1 MPNPAKNYQDRSVE
15 NRKMHFSAPK
25 NRYVYED
32 FRGPFV
38 ISAQGGGVAVGTTAA
53 VNVMQWGF
61 NRFEIVNLGAGQTAF
76 NPPIVSGGLNIAG
89 DQTSTEGFE
98 ITCGNSVRQE
108 VAFTI
113 GTDGPFAVEAEFNSD
128 DASSN
133 PLYVGFRRQQA
144 YQTAIAS
151 YTDFAVIGL
160 NGAGNPALIKTQTQL
175 NTAGGATTD
184 SGLTLA
190 DSTTKKFRV
199 EVSQGGKVT
208 YYVGG
213 ALVSSVPAFT
223 FDSTDIVIPFIWFLQ
238 NADLATNVLLSHF
251 RCGLKLN
258 EYATPMGW

>member
-1 MPNPAKNYQDRSVE
+1 MPNPAKNFKDTSVE
-15 NRKMHFSAPK
+15 NRKLHFSSPK

-32 FRGPFV
+32 FRGPFG

-53 VNVMQWGF
+53 VNLMQWGH

-76 NPPIVSGGLNIAG
+76 NPPIVAGGLNIAG

-98 ITCGNSVRQE
+98 ITNGNSVRGE

-113 GTDGPFAVEAEFNSD
+113 GTDGPFAVEAELNSD

-133 PLYVGFRRQQA
+133 PLYIGFRRQQA

-160 NGAGNPALIKTQTQL
+160 NGAGAPALIKTQTQL

-184 SGLTLA
+184 SGLTLG
-190 DSTTKKFRV
+190 DGVTKKFRV
-199 EVSQGGKVT
+199 EVSGAGKVT

-223 FDSTDIVIPFIWFLQ
+223 FDATDVVIPFLWFLQ
-238 NADLATNVLLSHF
+238 NADLAPNVLLSSW
-251 RCGLKLN
+251 RCGLRG
-258 EYATPMGW
+258 EYATPAGW